1 MNNIKKETKDLKNT
15 RNANRKVE
23 LSLIK
28 YYSKIEESNT
38 IAEELNRRIRFVPF
52 VASIDLIDDNDKD
65 DEDKELIVKIKVLNN
80 EDGWVNYWSLE
91 KFEERL

>member
-1 MNNIKKETKDLKNT
+1 MKNT